1 MIQSLRTS
9 TPGVKQV
16 WPADDSAGG
25 GQIESLYNWYN
36 HLSQEGKKHGYLVNG
51 SERAD
56 RVRKMRTE
64 AWRESWREKKNDD
77 LLASTCRLL
86 NGTEMGSF

>member
-1 MIQSLRTS
+1 MIQSLRTR

-51 SERAD
+51 S
-56 RVRKMRTE
+56 K
-64 AWRESWREKKNDD
+64 S
-77 LLASTCRLL
+77 
-86 NGTEMGSF
+86 